1 MSSSPGAPVSLNGST
16 PSAASGTGTLYVSQP
31 YRSSATNKLRA
42 MVTFAPRKSHFDIS
56 NEASTANEFRGF
68 FTLFWISLFL
78 FAVST
83 YIRSVEQTGSPL
95 NFRFASMMSR
105 DAVTLALSDAVLVL
119 STGFCVLLA
128 TALKKD
134 IINYYYTGVMLQH
147 TFQALVLGVAVFW
160 TFNRYACF
168 LRFRAHRRLLTPIST
183 PPYRIFS

>member
-1 MSSSPGAPVSLNGST
+1 MFLLVVQNYVTSYEKQGYPIELAF
-16 PSAASGTGTLYVSQP
+16 AAMFSQ
-31 YRSSATNKLRA
+31 
-42 MVTFAPRKSHFDIS
+42 
-56 NEASTANEFRGF
+56 
-68 FTLFWISLFL
+68 
-78 FAVST
+78 
-83 YIRSVEQTGSPL
+83 
-95 NFRFASMMSR
+95 
-105 DAVTLALSDAVLVL
+105 DAITLALSDGVLVL

-134 IINYYYTGVMLQH
+134 IINYYYTGVTLQH